1 MGRPVLV
8 RLAFHWWILIAL
20 LAGAVIGLAI
30 NQWWTADSWRSVGV
44 GDAAAYIAR
53 GPIQAAN
60 TDAGVIASTIR
71 IGGELAKFIGDL
83 FLRLLRLLAVPVVLF
98 SLIAAVAGVGEPKQL
113 GRLGGRTI
121 LIFGLTALIAVV
133 IALAITNVTRPG
145 THVSEATRIELL
157 ALKATEATTRVKT
170 FDDFAA
176 QNTLWTQLLAA
187 VPSNP
192 FRAMADG
199 EMLQVVTFSILIGA
213 GLLMVVPARRGPALR
228 VVEALAEACLRV
240 VGFIMMLAP
249 VAVFCITVMLL
260 SRLGLSVL
268 AALSVFVAST
278 LAGLAIILFVQY
290 PALMI
295 AMTRGPWRM
304 TYSRFFRAMA
314 PAQLLAFSSSSSA
327 ATMPVTMECCNRLG
341 VPRRVSGLVVPL
353 GTTINMDGTALY
365 QVMCVTF
372 LAQLYGIPL
381 SLMDQLTIGLLA
393 IAVAIGSPGLP
404 GASLVLMVFILE
416 AFSIPVEGLA
426 IIIAVDR
433 LLDMA
438 RTVINV
444 SGDAAAAVIVAG
456 RDLGPPLD
464 PSTESLEAA

>member
-1 MGRPVLV
+1 MPILP
-8 RLAFHWWILIAL
+8 RLAFHWWILLAL
-20 LAGAVIGLAI
+20 VAGAVLGLAI
-30 NQWWTADSWRSVGV
+30 NTWWTAATWQSLGINDAPAYLAHAADQSANPDPSP
-44 GDAAAYIAR
+44 AAAL
-53 GPIQAAN
+53 
-60 TDAGVIASTIR
+60 IR
-71 IGGELAKFIGDL
+71 FSSELAKFIGDL
-83 FLRLLRLLAVPVVLF
+83 FLRLLRLMAVPVVLF

-113 GRLGGRTI
+113 GRLGGRT
-121 LIFGLTALIAVV
+121 LLVFALTAVIAVI
-133 IALAITNVTRPG
+133 IAIAITSIAQPG
-145 THVSEATRIELL
+145 THVSDATRTELL
-157 ALKATEATTRVKT
+157 SLRATDAQARVKT
-170 FDDFAA
+170 FGEFAG

-187 VPSNP
+187 FPANP

-199 EMLQVVTFSILIGA
+199 EMLQVVTFSILLGV
-213 GLLMVVPARRGPALR
+213 GLLLVAPARREPALR
-228 VVEALAEACLRV
+228 TTEALAEACLKV
-240 VGFIMMLAP
+240 VGIVMRLAP
-249 VAVFCITVMLL
+249 LAVFCITALL
-260 SRLGLSVL
+260 LARLGLSVL
-268 AALSVFVAST
+268 AALSVFVFST
-278 LAGLAIILFVQY
+278 LLGLALILFVQY

-295 AMTRGPWRM
+295 ALTRGPSRM
-304 TYSRFFRAMA
+304 TYRRFFTAMA

-327 ATMPVTMECCNRLG
+327 ATMPVTMDCCDRLG

-381 SLMDQLTIGLLA
+381 SALDHATIGLMA
-393 IAVAIGSPGLP
+393 IIVAIGSPGLP

-416 AFSIPVEGLA
+416 AFKIPVEGLA

-456 RDLGPPLD
+456 SDLAD
-464 PSTESLEAA
+464 PTPEPA